1 MEEQWSQSLRE
12 YSGIGP
18 AHPVERGRE
27 GGRARGR
34 PGGGGEE
41 RRGRPGCEGGG
52 GGGGEEE
59 EYM

>member
-1 MEEQWSQSLRE
+1 MEQWSQNLRE

-41 RRGRPGCEGGG
+41 RRGRPGC

-59 EYM
+59 YM